1 MIPKVCA
8 HRGASHHFA
17 ENSLNAFRKAVAFR
31 ADSIEIDIRATKDR
45 QLVACHDFNLSRL
58 TGHHLELSEI
68 NLEDFKKLKIYDQ
81 EPTTSIN
88 EILSEIDNPIQIVF
102 DVKEKGLEKLIL
114 DTIQNFNLE
123 ERVIVSSF
131 DPRVIAN
138 IKRLNPDIKTALI
151 AGPLSIMPL
160 AVNICF
166 YLRRVTEYVKADY
179 MHLCYLH
186 YLHPGYQTLHKW
198 GYKISY
204 WTVDRPRDIRAVL
217 RLDPQM
223 IITNRPDIVRRLLK
237 PLERKK
243 N

>member
-17 ENSLNAFRKAVAFR
+17 ENSLNAFRKALAFGSD
-31 ADSIEIDIRATKDR
+31 AVEVDIRATRDH

-68 NLEDFKKLKIYDQ
+68 PLNEFKKLHINGQ
-81 EPTTSIN
+81 EPTASID
-88 EILSEIDNPIQIVF
+88 EILDLIRDRVEIVF
-102 DVKEKGLEKLIL
+102 DVKERGLEKLLL
-114 DTIQNFNLE
+114 DAIINFDLLD
-123 ERVIVSSF
+123 RAIVSSF

-138 IKRLNPDIKTALI
+138 IKRLNPNIRTALI

-179 MHLCYLH
+179 MHLCYMH
-186 YLHPGYQTLHKW
+186 YLHPGYKTLHKW

-204 WTVDRPRDIRAVL
+204 WTVDRPRDIRAAL
-217 RLDPQM
+217 KLEPQM
-223 IITNRPDIVRRLLK
+223 IITNRPDITRRLLK
-237 PLERKK
+237 SHKRE
-243 N
+243 NG